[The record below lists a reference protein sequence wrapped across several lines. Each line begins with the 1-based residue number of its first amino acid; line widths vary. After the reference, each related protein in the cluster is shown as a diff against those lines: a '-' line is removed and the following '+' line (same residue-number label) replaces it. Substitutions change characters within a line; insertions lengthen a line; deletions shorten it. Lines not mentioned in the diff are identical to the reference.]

1 MRHPAAIPAAQR
13 PKAYRRRS
21 FATLRAIFALM
32 LREMST
38 SYGRSPGGYVWAIA
52 EPVAA
57 IAFLSLVFSV
67 AFGAPPIGVS
77 FPMFYATGMVP
88 FLMFNDLHNK
98 VAQSLL
104 YSKPLLAYPNV
115 TFLDAL
121 IARFLLNLLTQLLVA
136 YLVFTTT
143 IILFEG
149 RVAFD
154 LGMIVR
160 GIATGA
166 FLGLG
171 IGTLNAFVYMRVPV
185 WQQAWSVL
193 TRPLFI
199 LSCALIMYDGIP
211 QPYRDWLWWNPLVH
225 VVGLV
230 RGGFYNSYD
239 TYYVWLPYPL
249 AVGMGCFMLGLLLL
263 RRHHRDLFER
273 S

>member
-1 MRHPAAIPAAQR
+1 
-13 PKAYRRRS
+13 
-21 FATLRAIFALM
+21 M

-38 SYGRSPGGYVWAIA
+38 SYGRSPGGYIWAIA

-88 FLMFNDLHNK
+88 FVMFNDLHNK
-98 VAQSLL
+98 VSQSLM

-115 TFLDAL
+115 TFLDAIL
-121 IARFLLNLLTQLLVA
+121 ARFFLNLLTQLLVV

-143 IILFEG
+143 ILVFEG
-149 RVAFD
+149 RVSFD
-154 LGMIVR
+154 LWMIVD
-160 GIATGA
+160 GLALAA

-171 IGTLNAFVYMRVPV
+171 IGTLNAFIYMRVPV

-199 LSCALIMYDGIP
+199 LSCTLMLYDGIP

-225 VVGLV
+225 VTGLV
-230 RGGFYNSYD
+230 RGGFYASYD
-239 TYYVWLPYPL
+239 TYYVSMPYAL
-249 AVGMGCFMLGLLLL
+249 IVAMGCFVLGLALL
-263 RRHHRDLFER
+263 RRHHRDLFEKT
-273 S
+273 